1 MNSYAVFLR
10 GINVGG
16 INIKM
21 ADLKD
26 ALKSSGFA
34 DVKTLLASG
43 NVLFDADAVDAR
55 AIETALEKQ
64 FGFEIGPVLRSQ
76 AQLRDLVALD
86 PFAGRVEDDKTKLYV
101 TFVDDSGAKSLP
113 MPCAIPGDFEVV
125 KLTDG
130 EVFALA
136 FRDQDGRYGL
146 GMEVISKH
154 FGKKRLWTS
163 RNWNT
168 VLKAAK

>member
-1 MNSYAVFLR
+1 VTRYAAFLR
-10 GINVGG
+10 GVNLGKRQV
-16 INIKM
+16 KS
-21 ADLKD
+21 ADLLVAFK
-26 ALKSSGFA
+26 AMGF
-34 DVKTLLASG
+34 DNVKTLLASG

-55 AIETALEKQ
+55 AIETALEQQ
-64 FGFEIGPVLRSQ
+64 FGFEIGTVLRSQ

-101 TFVDDSGAKSLP
+101 TFVDVSGAKSLP

-136 FRDQDGRYGL
+136 FRGEDGRYGL